1 MMNERKEQPARM
13 TQESENNYIISA
25 EEDECFFK
33 LDVEN
38 IVVLPPK
45 TSGTKET
52 NTWINIRYNYGTKNK
67 PVIDYL
73 KVQTSELFSFGL
85 SQFDENAP
93 LKMTFCMQDKKL
105 REALQNKEEIS
116 DADKLSM
123 QIEDKTIKILEEVTE
138 KIKTELQSTEMLD
151 KLGKKVKDTKWIQN
165 VNNIEIVKRSTK
177 EDDNS
182 CYVSPKIA
190 DSKSFVKT
198 KFRGLDDESEDGTK
212 ELDYDETVKKL
223 SKRGV
228 NCKATGMFTIDS
240 ICIVRNIPY
249 LQVKLNEALISNF
262 VEYKN
267 QNKIRLPQRFRN
279 RSQPKKEENDSDVE
293 SDETKTKKVIISEDS
308 DSD

>member
-1 MMNERKEQPARM
+1 M

-33 LDVEN
+33 LDVKN
-38 IVVLPPK
+38 IIVLPPK

-67 PVIDYL
+67 PAIDYL

-85 SQFDENAP
+85 SQFEENAP

-105 REALQNKEEIS
+105 REALHSGEEIS

-123 QIEDKTIKILEEVTE
+123 EIEDKTIKILEEVTE
-138 KIKTELQSTEMLD
+138 KIKTELQSTDMLD
-151 KLGKKVKDTKWIQN
+151 KLGKKVKDTKWFQN
-165 VNNIEIVKRSTK
+165 VNNIEIVKRPTK
-177 EDDNS
+177 DDGDS
-182 CYVSPKIA
+182 CNVSPIYVSPKIA

-212 ELDYDETVKKL
+212 ELNYDETVKKL
-223 SKRGV
+223 LTRGV

-262 VEYKN
+262 VEYRN
-267 QNKIRLPQRFRN
+267 QNKIRLPLRFRN

-293 SDETKTKKVIISEDS
+293 SDEMKTKKVIISEDS

>member
-1 MMNERKEQPARM
+1 M

-33 LDVEN
+33 LDVEK

-45 TSGTKET
+45 NSGTKET

-67 PVIDYL
+67 PIIDYL

-85 SQFDENAP
+85 TQFEENAP

-116 DADKLSM
+116 DADKMSM
-123 QIEDKTIKILEEVTE
+123 EIEDKTIKILEEVTE
-138 KIKTELQSTEMLD
+138 KIKTELQSTEMLEKLE
-151 KLGKKVKDTKWIQN
+151 KLGKKVKDSKWIQN
-165 VNNIEIVKRSTK
+165 VNNSIEIVKRTTK
-177 EDDNS
+177 DDVENI
-182 CYVSPKIA
+182 YVSPKIA

-212 ELDYDETVKKL
+212 ELNYDETVKKL
-223 SKRGV
+223 LTRGV

-267 QNKIRLPQRFRN
+267 QNKIRLPQRFIN

-293 SDETKTKKVIISEDS
+293 SDETKTATKKVIISEDS

>member
-1 MMNERKEQPARM
+1 M

-33 LDVEN
+33 LDVKN
-38 IVVLPPK
+38 IIVLPPK

-67 PVIDYL
+67 PIIDYL

-105 REALQNKEEIS
+105 REALRNKEEIS

-123 QIEDKTIKILEEVTE
+123 KIEDNTIKILDEVTE
-138 KIKTELQSTEMLD
+138 KIKTELQSPEMLAE
-151 KLGKKVKDTKWIQN
+151 LGKKVKDTKWIQN

-177 EDDNS
+177 DDGVES
-182 CYVSPKIA
+182 FYVSPKIA
-190 DSKSFVKT
+190 DTKSFVKT

-212 ELDYDETVKKL
+212 ELDYEETVKKL
-223 SKRGV
+223 SIRCV

-249 LQVKLNEALISNF
+249 LQVKLNEALISHF

-279 RSQPKKEENDSDVE
+279 RSNQKKEENDSDVE
-293 SDETKTKKVIISEDS
+293 SDETKTATKKVIISEDS

>member
-1 MMNERKEQPARM
+1 M

-33 LDVEN
+33 LNVEK
-38 IVVLPPK
+38 IIVLPPK

-67 PVIDYL
+67 PIIDYL

-105 REALQNKEEIS
+105 REALRNKEEIS

-123 QIEDKTIKILEEVTE
+123 KIEDNTIKILDEVTE
-138 KIKTELQSTEMLD
+138 KIKTELQSPEMLAE
-151 KLGKKVKDTKWIQN
+151 LGKKVKDTKWIQN

-177 EDDNS
+177 DDGVES
-182 CYVSPKIA
+182 FYVSPKIA
-190 DSKSFVKT
+190 DTKSFVKT

-212 ELDYDETVKKL
+212 ELDYEETVKKL
-223 SKRGV
+223 SIRCV

-249 LQVKLNEALISNF
+249 LQVKLNEALISHF

-279 RSQPKKEENDSDVE
+279 RSNQKKEENDSDVE
-293 SDETKTKKVIISEDS
+293 SDETKTATKKVIISEDS

>member
-1 MMNERKEQPARM
+1 M
-13 TQESENNYIISA
+13 TQVSENNYIISA
-25 EEDECFFK
+25 EEDECFYK
-33 LDVEN
+33 LNVNN
-38 IVVLPPK
+38 IVVLDPK

-67 PVIDYL
+67 PIIDYL

-105 REALQNKEEIS
+105 REALQNEEEIS

-138 KIKTELQSTEMLD
+138 KIKTELQSTEMLE

-165 VNNIEIVKRSTK
+165 VNNIEIVNKRTK
-177 EDDNS
+177 DDVENI
-182 CYVSPKIA
+182 YVSPKIV
-190 DSKSFVKT
+190 DSKNFVKT

-223 SKRGV
+223 LTRGV

-249 LQVKLNEALISNF
+249 LQIKLNEALISNF

-267 QNKIRLPQRFRN
+267 QNKIRLPRRFRN

-293 SDETKTKKVIISEDS
+293 SDETKTATKKVIISEDS